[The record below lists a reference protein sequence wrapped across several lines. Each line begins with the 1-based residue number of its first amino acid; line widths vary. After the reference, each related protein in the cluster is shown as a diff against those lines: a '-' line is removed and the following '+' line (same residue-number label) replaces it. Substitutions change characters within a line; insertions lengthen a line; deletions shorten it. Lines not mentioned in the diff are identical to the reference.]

1 MSILRPRLWAPL
13 LLILVPGLAAC
24 GSSSSSPGT
33 AGAGSGSGAY
43 NQGLAFAR
51 CMRSHGVPNFPD
63 PKASGNGGI
72 EIQATQR
79 GGSGQ
84 SLKINGVPVNAPAFQ
99 SAQQACHSLL
109 PNGGRPPQLSASQ
122 RQAMLQFS
130 QCMRA
135 HGLTN
140 FPDPQFSGGRVGLQI
155 RDGSGLDPN
164 SPAFKQAQA
173 ACAQYQRQAFGTQK
187 GP

>member
-1 MSILRPRLWAPL
+1 MSMLKPYRFMLVL
-13 LLILVPGLAAC
+13 LLAAPVLAAC
-24 GSSSSSPGT
+24 GSSSP
-33 AGAGSGSGAY
+33 GSGSGATKY
-43 NQGLAFAR
+43 SQALAFAN

-63 PKASGNGGI
+63 PKSGANGH
-72 EIQATQR
+72 IQIQDSQR
-79 GGSGQ
+79 AGSGP

-109 PNGGRPPQLSASQ
+109 PNGGKPPQLSASQ

-140 FPDPQFSGGRVGLQI
+140 FPDPQFGSHGVEIRIPSGAGP
-155 RDGSGLDPN
+155 D
-164 SPAFKQAQA
+164 SPAFKSAQA
-173 ACAQYQRQAFGTQK
+173 ACAQYQRQAFALAK